1 MFNLK
6 MDLPKD
12 KPIVEVRTTH
22 NRGFTPEEIA
32 DKCIKKIISISN
44 NVDPVLR
51 DQALAYSKE
60 IEKVIVFHMKE
71 AINSDRTT
79 LCHAIKDAGHPKLA
93 ELIRSL

>member
-44 NVDPVLR
+44 VLSIR
-51 DQALAYSKE
+51 
-60 IEKVIVFHMKE
+60 VF
-71 AINSDRTT
+71 DR
-79 LCHAIKDAGHPKLA
+79 AN
-93 ELIRSL
+93 